1 MGKPTRAIEK
11 MGQDEFIIG
20 YAILYVCTIAKM
32 IFLLSCTRLDVAIL
46 FVGTGIFYRRY
57 LMVMKLDRMCRE
69 IEPMK
74 ISNETLSALLRSN

>member
-1 MGKPTRAIEK
+1 

-20 YAILYVCTIAKM
+20 YAIIYVCTILKI
-32 IFLLSCTRLDVAIL
+32 IFLSCTRWDTAIL

-69 IEPMK
+69 IKPMN
-74 ISNETLSALLRSN
+74 ISNEMLSTLLRSN

>member
-1 MGKPTRAIEK
+1 LGTPTRAIEK

-32 IFLLSCTRLDVAIL
+32 IFLSCTRLDMAIL
-46 FVGTGIFYRRY
+46 LVGTGIFYRRY

-69 IEPMK
+69 IKPMK
-74 ISNETLSALLRSN
+74 ISNETLSSLLRSN